1 MRTSSL
7 LFVLVMIGALAGCDR
22 QDRLSNPDSTVAAPS
37 APAEGTAFLSVSD
50 LSPDDGGTVTVAGSI
65 ALGDSTSLG
74 SFRVR
79 LAYDTGML
87 AYLDEVPVP
96 GMMRVVNPTPGEII
110 VVGATSGTS
119 SDGRLF
125 ALRFRVRDAGG
136 LASLALHVDE
146 MNDGSFTTQAPTV
159 RRASR
164 LVLDRT
170 LAPVTMQ
177 R

>member
-87 AYLDEVPVP
+87 AYLDEVDPEAAAVARKRY
-96 GMMRVVNPTPGEII
+96 GCLTPWQKEPS
-110 VVGATSGTS
+110 T
-119 SDGRLF
+119 
-125 ALRFRVRDAGG
+125 
-136 LASLALHVDE
+136 
-146 MNDGSFTTQAPTV
+146 
-159 RRASR
+159 
-164 LVLDRT
+164 
-170 LAPVTMQ
+170 
-177 R
+177 